1 MIKLLQQIWERLSV
15 IIFPDDYYSWQTL
28 IYLGFFSFAMSW
40 VALLLVDRGWT
51 VNIIATSGWLFFG
64 LGIGWLLEERQVQV
78 YGMPLAPWVMG
89 AIFCTFSF
97 GTFGGRWSTALMIWP
112 LVSVAIAVIPQFLDW
127 KLRPTLPSSDVRQQL
142 ILLTLIGLLL
152 SNWFQFY
159 FRLQDW
165 FTDYPSLLADD
176 FGRSGFVFRM
186 SLAPREQAQGVTL
199 LTVAQTKVEES
210 LDGTPWPFIERWLK
224 NLDEQVV
231 RLEQNVLSEVDLSE
245 ERDMWRLQARPRTTD
260 DDGYALDLMAVWSGP
275 ASMET
280 GYYHEKTCLI
290 QPQFPPEVETDGDNL
305 PQQVTPLAE
314 VTCELAT
321 PKRPGRPPITTL

>member
-1 MIKLLQQIWERLSV
+1 MINLLQQIWGRVSS

-28 IYLGFFSFAMSW
+28 IYLGFFSFAVSW
-40 VALLLVDRGWT
+40 VAMLLVGRGVT
-51 VNIIATSGWLFFG
+51 VNIIATSGWIFFG
-64 LGIGWLLEERQVQV
+64 LGIGWLLEEHNVRLL
-78 YGMPLAPWVMG
+78 GMPLAPWVMG
-89 AIFCTFSF
+89 AIFCTYFF
-97 GTFGGRWSTALMIWP
+97 GTFGGRWPTALMTWP
-112 LVSVAIAVIPQFLDW
+112 LVSVAIAAIPQFLNW
-127 KLRPTLPSSDVRQQL
+127 KLRPTMPDPPVRQQL
-142 ILLTLIGLLL
+142 ILLVLIGLLL

-165 FTDYPSLLADD
+165 FNDYPSLLADD
-176 FGRSGFVFRM
+176 FSRSGFVFRM
-186 SLAPREQAQGVTL
+186 SPAPREQAQGIRL

-231 RLEQNVLSEVDLSE
+231 RLEQNTLAEVDLSE
-245 ERDMWRLQARPRTTD
+245 EQDMWRLQARPRTTD

-275 ASMET
+275 AST
-280 GYYHEKTCLI
+280 RIGYYHEKTCFI
-290 QPQFPPEVETDGDNL
+290 QPRFPPEVDTTEGDR

-321 PKRPGRPPITTL
+321 PRRPGRPAVTTL